1 MAVRL
6 KNIATVKRFIAE
18 GYVRPTLSC
27 QFRRLDSDVEEAEEE
42 VAATVTVAT
51 MVTVEVVAAVTVATT
66 VTEAAVAAAAVA
78 EAIRRSLGAVSH
90 HRAAAVRHRRR
101 ARVHSAAPL
110 RRWRWWCP

>member
-1 MAVRL
+1 M
-6 KNIATVKRFIAE
+6 KRFIAE

-51 MVTVEVVAAVTVATT
+51 MVTGEVVAAVNVATT
-66 VTEAAVAAAAVA
+66 VTEAAAAVA
-78 EAIRRSLGAVSH
+78 VAVAVAIRRPLGAVSH

-101 ARVHSAAPL
+101 ARVHSAALL
-110 RRWRWWCP
+110 RRWK

>member
-66 VTEAAVAAAAVA
+66 VTEAVAAAAVA